1 MMNMFCFHSNP
12 KVSNLHDSEKLI
24 SNKRKFSDYDDDL
37 CKFYH
42 IEESQIRAN
51 SKGFK
56 VDFLMR
62 KTAVDWLIQTH
73 YKQKLKPATLY
84 LCVNILDRFLS
95 KIEFEVTTMDK
106 LKLMGLSSLLLASKY
121 EQRSAVGVYDIEYM
135 ADYIYMP
142 KEICQMEK
150 LILKELGWILTV
162 PTPYVFLIRNIR
174 ACLLSDEDKIMENM
188 VFFFSELSLT
198 NHSIVCD
205 YKPSLIAACSVYCA
219 RFFVERHPFWSND
232 LMMCTGYSEE
242 KLLSCASVM
251 MESCIQICGDGYTEV
266 FKKFS
271 SLYYQSRVSCI
282 AQKLLEVQEI
292 RINM

>member
-12 KVSNLHDSEKLI
+12 KVLTLHDSEKLI
-24 SNKRKFSDYDDDL
+24 SNKQKFSDYDDDL
-37 CKFYH
+37 YRFYH

-62 KTAVDWLIQTH
+62 KIVVDWLIQTH
-73 YKQKLKPATLY
+73 YKQKLMSETLY

-135 ADYIYMP
+135 ADYIYTP
-142 KEICQMEK
+142 EEICKMEK

-162 PTPYVFLIRNIR
+162 PTPYIFLIRNIR
-174 ACLLSDEDKIMENM
+174 ACLLSDEDKIMEDM

-198 NHSIVCD
+198 NYSVVCD

-219 RFFVERHPFWSND
+219 RFVVERYPFWSND
-232 LMMCTGYSEE
+232 LKMCTGYSEE

-251 MESCIQICGDGYTEV
+251 MESCIQICGDGYMEV

-271 SLYYQSRVSCI
+271 SLYHQSRVSCI
-282 AQKLLEVQEI
+282 AQEFLEV
-292 RINM
+292 